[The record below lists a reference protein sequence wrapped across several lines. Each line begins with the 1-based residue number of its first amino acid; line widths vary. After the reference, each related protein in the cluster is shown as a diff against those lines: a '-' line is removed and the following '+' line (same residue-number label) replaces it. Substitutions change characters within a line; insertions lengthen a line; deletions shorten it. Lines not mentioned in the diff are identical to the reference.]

1 MSSSDIF
8 TQINNCVLDLQ
19 SSQSQTY
26 EAPLKKL
33 ARLLSSSELDPVN
46 AALTKTADLEAFLAE
61 SERTGGSFAG
71 SHRLA
76 WPDDDN
82 LKLGLTLLLIQKL
95 AADQN
100 YALNFAHH
108 FFSNGSKKMISGFHG
123 LVAQLIIPFARDYK
137 SHVKMSNASITKSI
151 VPSNRVFIVHGHDDG
166 AKHMLARFLDRLGL
180 ESIVLQEQPDRGRTI
195 IEKFEQSSE
204 VGYAVVLLTPDDV
217 GGAVKADAPSARARQ
232 NVIFELGYFAGKLG
246 RGRVCLLR
254 KGDVEIPSDLF
265 GVVYTE
271 LDPHEG
277 WQKRLVM
284 EMKEAGLDFDASKL
298 FSG

>member
-19 SSQSQTY
+19 SSQHQTY
-26 EAPLKKL
+26 AVPLKKL
-33 ARLLSSSELDPVN
+33 ARLLSSSELAPVN
-46 AALTKTADLEAFLAE
+46 TALTRNADLEAFLVE
-61 SERTGGSFAG
+61 SEATGGNFSG

-76 WPDDDN
+76 WPDDDE
-82 LKLGLTLLLIQKL
+82 LKLGLTILLIQKL
-95 AADQN
+95 SVDPN
-100 YALNFAHH
+100 YALNFGYH
-108 FFSNGSKKMISGFHG
+108 FFSNGSKKMISGFHAF
-123 LVAQLIIPFARDYK
+123 VAQVIIPFARDYK
-137 SHVKMSNASITKSI
+137 SHVKISNAALTKSI
-151 VPSNRVFIVHGHDDG
+151 VRSNKVFIVHGHDDG
-166 AKHMLARFLDRLGL
+166 AKHMLARFIERLGL
-180 ESIVLQEQPDRGRTI
+180 ESIILQEQPDRGRTI
-195 IEKFEQSSE
+195 IEKFEQSAE

-246 RGRVCLLR
+246 RGRVCLLK

-284 EMKEAGLDFDASKL
+284 EMKEAGLDFDASRL
-298 FSG
+298 FF